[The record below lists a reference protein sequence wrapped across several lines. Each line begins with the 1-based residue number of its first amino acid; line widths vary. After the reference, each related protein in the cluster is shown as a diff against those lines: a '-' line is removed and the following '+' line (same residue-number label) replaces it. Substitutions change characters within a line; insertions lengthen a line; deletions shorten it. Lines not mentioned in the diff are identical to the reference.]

1 MCSFRSGGV
10 KLRPWLFPFNFQAGK
25 EGTVCSPWTW
35 KLQAASFLPLPAM
48 YIPPN
53 ALACFGTS
61 ALTRALALGSQSH
74 RKSEAKAA
82 V

>member
-1 MCSFRSGGV
+1 M
-10 KLRPWLFPFNFQAGK
+10 
-25 EGTVCSPWTW
+25 CSPWTW